1 MHEQSDKW
9 KVSKVKN
16 GHCFLIRYIT
26 FPFVFIWRFVWT
38 QLQCWNLLYLC
49 HKDLTNVYG
58 CMLAL
63 CRVSALKHERKWGW
77 GRMCFKAV
85 TSSTVSMDC
94 WHNKFQCHKCSTCH
108 CRLVHKLTDLSHL
121 REKGSVLSW
130 SSPLR
135 YVASGAHCSAPGEEN
150 KAPCAGRLSHCVS
163 VLHIE

>member
-1 MHEQSDKW
+1 M
-9 KVSKVKN
+9 SKVTEKN

-94 WHNKFQCHKCSTCH
+94 WHNKFQCHKCSTVTVTADSCTSWPTSATSERRALFFPGPVH
-108 CRLVHKLTDLSHL
+108 YVMLHQVLTVLPQGKKIRLLVPEGWAT
-121 REKGSVLSW
+121 
-130 SSPLR
+130 
-135 YVASGAHCSAPGEEN
+135 
-150 KAPCAGRLSHCVS
+150 VS